1 MASFFSKL
9 FGGGGSQEAAADPD
23 KAVEYQGYTIYPA
36 PQPDGGQWRLAGE
49 IAKGAGEDEERRQFV
64 RADTFS
70 SKDEA
75 ESFAVRKGQQLIDEQ
90 GDKLFAKDADTG
102 HL

>member
-9 FGGGGSQEAAADPD
+9 FGGGGEKDKGPDPD
-23 KAVEYQGYTIYPA
+23 KAVEYQGYTIRPA

-49 IAKGAGEDEERRQFV
+49 IAKGSGDGEQRCRFV

-75 ESFAVRKGQQLIDEQ
+75 ESFAVRKGRQLIDEQ
-90 GDKLFAKDADTG
+90 GDRLFAKDAEAG
-102 HL
+102 RM

>member
-9 FGGGGSQEAAADPD
+9 FGGGGDKSAEPDPD
-23 KAVEYQGYTIYPA
+23 KAVEYQGYTIYPS

-49 IAKGAGEDEERRQFV
+49 IAKGSGDEEQRRQFV

-90 GDKLFAKDADTG
+90 GEKLFAGDTEAG